1 MMYMALSDTTVR
13 LARATGTDHAD
24 GLALFVTAQGSK
36 SWHFRFYWGGKQPR
50 ISLGIYPEIS
60 LRDARTRRDE
70 ARNLVA
76 KGIDPRVHR
85 RQERAAAAAATA
97 NTFEAVFRLWCD
109 FKAKA
114 LTRKTGRQSTL
125 SQINRDIESRRLL
138 SLAMGN
144 RGQRIPDWQLD
155 PVRQELIQ
163 SVLQR
168 AEGVDG
174 WTLYHALSEPHE
186 VLEGRLPVEA
196 VTACNLNEVANAVF
210 GALGL
215 N

>member
-13 LARATGTDHAD
+13 LARATGTDYTLGDAD

-36 SWHFRFYWGGKQPR
+36 SWHFRFCWGGKQLR

-97 NTFEAVFRLWCD
+97 EISMPSTVTGIPSTSVSNGRARL
-109 FKAKA
+109 
-114 LTRKTGRQSTL
+114 SP
-125 SQINRDIESRRLL
+125 I
-138 SLAMGN
+138 
-144 RGQRIPDWQLD
+144 
-155 PVRQELIQ
+155 
-163 SVLQR
+163 
-168 AEGVDG
+168 
-174 WTLYHALSEPHE
+174 
-186 VLEGRLPVEA
+186 
-196 VTACNLNEVANAVF
+196 VA
-210 GALGL
+210 
-215 N
+215 